1 MHWISPVHP
10 NTATVATALALAER
24 EAASGPELLTALVI
38 GCDLASRLG
47 LDMEEIDDLKLAV
60 SEACNNCIQFAHAGD
75 EILITNAI
83 YPDRLVVTVR
93 DRVDASAEGITQRRL
108 GAAKEG
114 GLGVFLIRTLMDEVS
129 YETDARTGSRLTMT
143 KRLKK
148 S

>member
-1 MHWISPVHP
+1 MISPQGEAVESSVELRLP
-10 NTATVATALALAER
+10 AKAEWVGVARLAIA
-24 EAASGPELLTALVI
+24 GI
-38 GCDLASRLG
+38 ASRLG

-75 EILITNAI
+75 EVLITNTI

-93 DRVDASAEGITQRRL
+93 DRVDASATGITQRRL

>member
-1 MHWISPVHP
+1 MISPQGEAVESSIELRLP
-10 NTATVATALALAER
+10 AKAEWVGVARLAIA
-24 EAASGPELLTALVI
+24 GI
-38 GCDLASRLG
+38 ASRLG

-75 EILITNAI
+75 EVLITNTI

-93 DRVDASAEGITQRRL
+93 DRVDASATGITQRRL

>member
-1 MHWISPVHP
+1 MISPQDQAVESSIELRLP
-10 NTATVATALALAER
+10 AKAEWVGVARLAIA
-24 EAASGPELLTALVI
+24 GI
-38 GCDLASRLG
+38 ASRLG

-75 EILITNAI
+75 EVLITNTI

-93 DRVDASAEGITQRRL
+93 DRVDASATGITQRRL

>member
-1 MHWISPVHP
+1 MISPQDERVESSIELRLP
-10 NTATVATALALAER
+10 AKAEWVGVARLAIA
-24 EAASGPELLTALVI
+24 GI
-38 GCDLASRLG
+38 ASRLG

-75 EILITNAI
+75 EVLITNTI

-93 DRVDASAEGITQRRL
+93 DRVDASATGITQRRL

>member
-1 MHWISPVHP
+1 MISPQDQAVESSIELRLP
-10 NTATVATALALAER
+10 AKAEWVGVARLAIA
-24 EAASGPELLTALVI
+24 GI
-38 GCDLASRLG
+38 ASRLG

-75 EILITNAI
+75 EVLITNTI

-93 DRVDASAEGITQRRL
+93 DRVDASAAGITQRRL

>member
-1 MHWISPVHP
+1 MISPQGEAVESSIELRLP
-10 NTATVATALALAER
+10 AKAEWVGVARLAIA
-24 EAASGPELLTALVI
+24 GI
-38 GCDLASRLG
+38 ASRLG
-47 LDMEEIDDLKLAV
+47 LDMEETDDLKLAV

-75 EILITNAI
+75 EVLITNTI

-93 DRVDASAEGITQRRL
+93 DRVDASAPGITQRRL

-143 KRLKK
+143 KHLKK

>member
-1 MHWISPVHP
+1 MISPQDERVESSIELRLP
-10 NTATVATALALAER
+10 AKAEWVGVARLAIA
-24 EAASGPELLTALVI
+24 GI
-38 GCDLASRLG
+38 ASRLG

-75 EILITNAI
+75 EVLITNTI

-93 DRVDASAEGITQRRL
+93 DRVDASAVGITQRRL

>member
-1 MHWISPVHP
+1 MISPQDERVENSIELRLP
-10 NTATVATALALAER
+10 AKAEWVGVARLAIA
-24 EAASGPELLTALVI
+24 GI
-38 GCDLASRLG
+38 ASRLG